1 MDQNIQDFIQSKRL
15 AVVGVSRSAAKFG
28 NTIYT
33 DLKARGYEVYGVNP
47 HMDMI
52 AGDKC
57 YPSIAEL
64 AGKVDGA
71 VICLPPQK
79 AAGVIR
85 EAAAAGMKKIW
96 LQQGSQSLETA
107 KAAREAGVQ
116 PVEGKCVL
124 MYAGQVTSFHAFHKF
139 FARLFGQY

>member
-1 MDQNIQDFIQSKRL
+1 MDKNTQDFLQNKRL

-33 DLKARGYEVYGVNP
+33 EMKARGFDVYGVNP
-47 HMDMI
+47 QMDVI

-57 YPSIAEL
+57 YATISEL

-79 AAGVIR
+79 AAEVMR
-85 EAAAAGMKKIW
+85 EAAAAGIKKIW
-96 LQQGSQSLETA
+96 LQQGSQSLETT
-107 KAAREAGVQ
+107 KVAREVGVT

-124 MYAGQVTSFHAFHKF
+124 MYAGEVTSFHAFHKF
-139 FARLFGQY
+139 FARLIGQY